1 MKCVKYFYSEF
12 LKSAPSRGLYMP
24 VGKQVKVMQCFRCK
38 AYGHRTNDKECPLA
52 QRGNLLLDSE
62 RQARE
67 DPMSVFVANKIKLR
81 EEKYSRANYLKQI
94 MEEIRK
100 EETEKKR
107 KRELKKDDKK
117 RKRREKKHSREKDK
131 RIDH

>member
-1 MKCVKYFYSEF
+1 
-12 LKSAPSRGLYMP
+12 MP

-52 QRGNLLLDSE
+52 KQGNLLLDSE

-81 EEKYSRANYLKQI
+81 EEKYARANYLKQI
-94 MEEIRK
+94 MDDIRK
-100 EETEKKR
+100 EQIEKKR
-107 KRELKKDDKK
+107 KRELKKEKKKLKQKDKK
-117 RKRREKKHSREKDK
+117 RKKDK
-131 RIDH
+131 EPNADMKSSSV